1 MIRGILFLV
10 SLTVGFSSSTA
21 NSRAFEVH
29 GHRGGRARF
38 PENTIPAFE
47 HALKVGVDV
56 LEMDVNVTKD
66 RVLVVHHDRKISPE
80 TCLTYSGEKIKPAPA
95 IYDLTL
101 AQVKKFDCGTL
112 RHPDFKNQQTVPQ
125 TKIPTL
131 EEVLGWL
138 NKSSIPMA
146 KRVRL
151 NIETKISPD
160 QPALSPEPH
169 IFAKL
174 LIDLLKKK
182 KFLER
187 TVLQS
192 FDYRTLIEARILEP
206 KIKISALTDRTDE
219 DLVKTASL
227 LKADFVSPRWT
238 LIQHQT
244 VEKLHAFGV
253 KVLPWTVNDRLAWAQ
268 LSVMGVD
275 GIITDDPE
283 ALIEFLAPPK

>member
-1 MIRGILFLV
+1 MNRGALLFF
-10 SLTVGFSSSTA
+10 SLLIGFSVSMA

-38 PENTIPAFE
+38 PENTIPAFQ
-47 HALKVGVDV
+47 HALEIGVDV

-66 RVLVVHHDRKISPE
+66 RALVVHHDRKISPD
-80 TCLTYSGEKIKPAPA
+80 TCLTYSGEKINPAPP

-101 AQVKKFDCGTL
+101 AQVKKFDCGSL
-112 RHPDFKNQQTVPQ
+112 RHPDFRNQTTVPQ

-131 EEVLGWL
+131 EEVLDWL

-160 QPALSPEPH
+160 QPDLSPEPH

-174 LIDLLKKK
+174 VIDLLKKK

-187 TVLQS
+187 AVLQS
-192 FDYRTLIEARILEP
+192 FDYRTLIEARMLEP
-206 KIKISALTDRTDE
+206 KIKISALSDSSSE
-219 DLVKTASL
+219 DLVKTATL

-238 LIQHQT
+238 LVQHRL
-244 VEKLHAFGV
+244 VEKLHANKV

-268 LSVMGVD
+268 LSAMGVD
-275 GIITDDPE
+275 GIITDDPD
-283 ALIEFLAPPK
+283 ALIEFLSPPK